1 MFGHAGTVMGI
12 MKRILLGFLLFGF
25 VELFLLIEA
34 GRTFGTWLPIASVL
48 LSMAAGGLLIRH
60 SGLKTLRGLAK
71 TLKTGHPP
79 RGSPA
84 MGILGVIAGILLIL
98 PGFLSDV
105 MALLIYIPAARRIV
119 ASALG
124 LKAPAFIFTGQPSQA
139 RPRGPIIEAEAVEIH
154 GAIRSPEPSGQSS
167 PWRR

>member
-1 MFGHAGTVMGI
+1 MGM

-25 VELFLLIEA
+25 VELFLLVEA
-34 GRTFGTWLPIASVL
+34 GRTFGAWLPISSVL

-60 SGLKTLRGLAK
+60 SGLKTLRGLAE
-71 TLKTGHPP
+71 TLRTGAPP

-84 MGILGVIAGILLIL
+84 MGILGVFAGILLIL

-105 MALLIYIPAARRIV
+105 TALLIYIPAARRIV
-119 ASALG
+119 ASSLG
-124 LKAPAFIFTGQPSQA
+124 LKASAFIFTGRSSEA
-139 RPRGPIIEAEAVEIH
+139 RPRSPIIEGEAVEIH
-154 GAIRSPEPSGQSS
+154 GAIHSPEPSGQSS